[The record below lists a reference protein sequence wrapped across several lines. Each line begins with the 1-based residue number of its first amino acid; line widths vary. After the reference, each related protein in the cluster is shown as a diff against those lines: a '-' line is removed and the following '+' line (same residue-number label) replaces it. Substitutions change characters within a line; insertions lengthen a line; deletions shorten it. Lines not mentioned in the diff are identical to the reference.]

1 MGKSTWKKMIK
12 VIFLFSV
19 ISVLA
24 AISEKKN
31 TVLHDG
37 HILTRNE
44 YGEGDY
50 EVDLI
55 WNIPGIFKNQKVTVN
70 VTEQGLSKEDSERIL
85 EEAKKEIA
93 DTFPAENASVNE
105 IRKDVYL
112 SSEYKQGMVTAE
124 WSFDCYEYIN
134 LEGKVF
140 NEDITAEGELVKAN
154 VQMQCGSQVED
165 YEFYFQIYPPEYTE
179 IQKIERKLNQ
189 QLINEIDAG
198 EEKEINL
205 PDFIDG
211 KEVSW
216 SVSREKYSEKLMII
230 GIVVAIFIPL
240 IDKSKEREN
249 KKRREQRLQMEYSEV
264 VSKLTILLGAGM
276 TVFAAWSKIATD
288 YDKKRKNNAII
299 ENPVYEEMLIAY
311 HEVESGISERKAIER
326 FGERCGLHRYRKF
339 ASLLTQNLQKGTRGL
354 TALLEVEVSE
364 AFEERKNMAKKYG
377 EEAGTKMLFP
387 MIIMFAIVIVIIM
400 VPALI
405 SL

>member
-31 TVLHDG
+31 NVLHDG

-189 QLINEIDAG
+189 QLINEISA
-198 EEKEINL
+198 EEQKVINL

-211 KEVSW
+211 KEVRW
-216 SVSREKYSEKLMII
+216 SVSKDKYSEKLMII
-230 GIVVAIFIPL
+230 GIIVAIFIPL
-240 IDKSKEREN
+240 IDKSKEKEN
-249 KKRREQRLQMEYSEV
+249 KKKREQRLQMEYSEV
-264 VSKLTILLGAGM
+264 ISKLTILLGAGM

-288 YDKKRKNNAII
+288 YDKKRKNNTII

-354 TALLEVEVSE
+354 TALLEAEVSE

-387 MIIMFAIVIVIIM
+387 MMIMFAIVIVIIM